1 MEKSYDYKYKG
12 EIYKIR
18 FKLLIGKI
26 KIFYNNNL
34 YSSNYS
40 LQDIIDKIKK
50 EVNKIGKYEKISSL
64 TEKRK
69 KLESFDIISCLE
81 KNILQ
86 KILVFG
92 ASYGNYLPSIWNIFP
107 GDDKNKEDT
116 FQINLYKQSNIYK
129 LLIIRFNENL
139 INEIIIN
146 DNNTQ
151 NNDKIQE
158 EIDKIPNKFKI
169 SININDINELNQNN
183 NQQYVTNDNYKK
195 VFILRDINELNQDL
209 IKLIRKKYRE
219 QLFIII
225 PKQDKII
232 NKIEQKLGDILSNK
246 DIRKYFDL
254 KNIIQLENMDKLSLS
269 IIKIYLY
276 FNQIDDYDLI
286 DFVHENKLL
295 NKEIKGLKEEIEQI
309 INNDH
314 VINIKVCGTSSTG
327 KSTFINTILDEKRA
341 LTNPSSGTTKKC
353 NIYISKKYNLKFIDD
368 LGLDEGNEGEVNNE
382 IESLKDKIHRIYI
395 DENIKLSFGYNNDLR
410 NNLHLLLFFF
420 KYDCP
425 YNITMQQLLF
435 VNKIKEKKIPII
447 FIINCCEDIIFKD

>member
-1 MEKSYDYKYKG
+1 MEKSYNYKNG
-12 EIYKIR
+12 IYQIR
-18 FKLLIGKI
+18 FKLLNEKI
-26 KIFYNNNL
+26 KIFYNNSL

-86 KILVFG
+86 NKLVFG
-92 ASYGNYLPSIWNIFP
+92 ASYGNCLPSIWNIFP
-107 GDDKNKEDT
+107 EDNKNIEDT
-116 FQINLYKQSNIYK
+116 FQINLYRQSNIYK
-129 LLIIRFNENL
+129 LLIIRFNENKNENL
-139 INEIIIN
+139 INEIITN
-146 DNNTQ
+146 GNKAQ
-151 NNDKIQE
+151 NKDKIQE
-158 EIDKIPNKFKI
+158 EIDKIPNKLKI
-169 SININDINELNQNN
+169 SININDINELYNDN

-195 VFILRDINELNQDL
+195 VFILRDINELNEDL
-209 IKLIRKKYRE
+209 IDLIQEEYRE

-225 PKQDKII
+225 PKQNNNII
-232 NKIEQKLGDILSNK
+232 NTIEQKLGDILSDKN
-246 DIRKYFDL
+246 IRKYFDL
-254 KNIIQLENMDKLSLS
+254 KNIIRLENMNKLSLS

-286 DFVHENKLL
+286 DFVHENELL
-295 NKEIKGLKEEIEQI
+295 KKKIEGLKEEIEQI

-314 VINIKVCGTSSTG
+314 IINIKVCGTSSTG

-368 LGLDEGNEGEVNNE
+368 LGFDEGNEGEVNRE
-382 IESLKDKIHRIYI
+382 IESLKDKRHR
-395 DENIKLSFGYNNDLR
+395 NI
-410 NNLHLLLFFF
+410 
-420 KYDCP
+420 
-425 YNITMQQLLF
+425 
-435 VNKIKEKKIPII
+435 
-447 FIINCCEDIIFKD
+447 